1 MIIIRSYFFRSAIIG
16 AASLLLVQRLVR
28 VGNCHGFAIA
38 LHRSNRLPVL
48 AHRPF
53 GVVQVSVQFLFER
66 NVAAAAELVTE
77 GNGFSIF
84 QNKASVIVHQLG
96 VVVLGG
102 GVLCVY
108 GVLQLTACGGAV
120 IRDFLLIGC
129 KAGHRFWHRFG
140 NEGKVPEIDVAAI
153 VIAHADGF
161 DLAVKTVLRFHL
173 VQVQL
178 YGDPCACLHFDRAIR
193 CAVNA

>member
-48 AHRPF
+48 AHRPC
-53 GVVQVSVQFLFER
+53 GVVQVLVQILFER
-66 NVAAAAELVTE
+66 NVAAAAELVAE

-102 GVLCVY
+102 CVLCVY
-108 GVLQLTACGGAV
+108 GVLQLTGFGGAV
-120 IRDFLLIGC
+120 IRDFLLIG
-129 KAGHRFWHRFG
+129 
-140 NEGKVPEIDVAAI
+140 
-153 VIAHADGF
+153 
-161 DLAVKTVLRFHL
+161 
-173 VQVQL
+173 
-178 YGDPCACLHFDRAIR
+178 
-193 CAVNA
+193 

>member
-1 MIIIRSYFFRSAIIG
+1 MRTTRTR
-16 AASLLLVQRLVR
+16 RLR
-28 VGNCHGFAIA
+28 PG
-38 LHRSNRLPVL
+38 NRLPVL
-48 AHRPF
+48 VHGPC
-53 GVVQVSVQFLFER
+53 GVVQALVQFLFER
-66 NVAAAAELVTE
+66 NVAAAAELVAE

-108 GVLQLTACGGAV
+108 GVLQMTALDGAV
-120 IRDFLLIGC
+120 IRDVLLIGC

-140 NEGKVPEIDVAAI
+140 NEGKVSEIDVAAI
-153 VIAHADGF
+153 IIAHADGF
-161 DLAVKTVLRFHL
+161 DVAAKIALRFHL

-178 YGDPCACLHFDRAIR
+178 YGDPFACLHFDRAIR